1 MEGQKISI
9 ELAVA
14 DWNVVL
20 QSLGKMP
27 FELEA
32 NLIPAIQS
40 QANAALKPAE
50 QPAE

>member
-27 FELEA
+27 YEIVA
-32 NLIPAIQS
+32 NLIPTIQS

>member
-27 FELEA
+27 FEIVA

-40 QANAALKPAE
+40 QANAALKPADH
-50 QPAE
+50 PAE

>member
-27 FELEA
+27 FDLVA
-32 NLIPAIQS
+32 NLIPVIQS
-40 QANAALKPAE
+40 QATAALKSAE

>member
-1 MEGQKISI
+1 MESQKISI

-14 DWNVVL
+14 EWNVVI
-20 QSLGKMP
+20 QSLAKMP
-27 FELEA
+27 YDIVA

>member
-27 FELEA
+27 FELVA

-50 QPAE
+50 PTAG